1 MKVKRITALLVALV
15 CLFGCFGC
23 SGETTPAENQ
33 TTTEPVETGT
43 PATTEPVETSTPVT
57 TEPAVSEA
65 AMEKL
70 DGKKVLIVG
79 NSLCFYGHAVLR
91 DGTDV
96 LTQEQRNH
104 DKGYFY
110 QLCKSQGAEVSV
122 TDWAYGD
129 HSLFETLGNSCTRST
144 CLGVDHL
151 SYLTDRYYDYVVFTP
166 YEKDHDV
173 NMQEYLQPMMDI
185 FLAVNPNVQFIL
197 AVPHMAYT
205 HNFAWAARLPEIDCS
220 KLTVCN
226 WGKMVTDIMDGRVQ
240 VPNAKQQY
248 IKNSFVV
255 SVSEQDGFH
264 QNVLSGYITALML
277 YCAITGDSA
286 VGLPYDFC
294 SDTSIDTRFNFAVY
308 KKEKYIYDPFTNFIE
323 IFESP
328 ADMDG
333 LQQLVDR
340 YIAEPF
346 PG

>member
-104 DKGYFY
+104 DRGYFY

-205 HNFAWAARLPEIDCS
+205 HNFAWAARLPEIDS
-220 KLTVCN
+220 GKLVYS
-226 WGKMVTDIMDGRVQ
+226 GSSHGHHGRQGSGPQCQTAVYQ
-240 VPNAKQQY
+240 EQLCRERQRTGWLP
-248 IKNSFVV
+248 
-255 SVSEQDGFH
+255 SECA
-264 QNVLSGYITALML
+264 VRL
-277 YCAITGDSA
+277 YN
-286 VGLPYDFC
+286 
-294 SDTSIDTRFNFAVY
+294 RFNA
-308 KKEKYIYDPFTNFIE
+308 
-323 IFESP
+323 
-328 ADMDG
+328 
-333 LQQLVDR
+333 LLCHHR
-340 YIAEPF
+340 
-346 PG
+346 

>member
-1 MKVKRITALLVALV
+1 MKAKRIVALLIALA
-15 CLFGCFGC
+15 CLVGCFGC
-23 SGETTPAENQ
+23 GSVDAPDESGTAN
-33 TTTEPVETGT
+33 
-43 PATTEPVETSTPVT
+43 ATD
-57 TEPAVSEA
+57 ANVSKA
-65 AMEKL
+65 AKEKL

-96 LTQEQRNH
+96 LTQEQRNN
-104 DKGYFY
+104 DQGYFY
-110 QLCKSQGAEVSV
+110 QLCKSQGAEVAV
-122 TDWAYGD
+122 TDWSFGD
-129 HSLFETLGNSCTRST
+129 HSLWETLGNNCTRDT
-144 CLGVDHL
+144 CYGVDHL

-166 YEKDHDV
+166 YEKDFDG

-185 FLAVNPNVQFIL
+185 FLAVNPNVQFLL

-205 HNFAWAARLPEIDCS
+205 HNFAWAPKLPQIDRS

-226 WGKMVTDIMDGRVQ
+226 WGKMVTDIMDGKIQ
-240 VPNAKQQY
+240 VPNATQQY

-255 SVSEQDGFH
+255 SVSEKDGFH
-264 QNVLSGYITALML
+264 QNVLAGYITALMI

-286 VGLPYDFC
+286 VGLPYGFC
-294 SDTSIDTRFNFAVY
+294 SDATIDTRFNFEVY
-308 KKEKYIYDPFTNFIE
+308 RKEKYTYDTFTNFIE
-323 IFESP
+323 IFGSP

-340 YIAEPF
+340 YLAEPF

>member
-104 DKGYFY
+104 DRGYFY

-129 HSLFETLGNSCTRST
+129 HSLFETLGNSCTRNT

-248 IKNSFVV
+248 FKNSFVV
-255 SVSEQDGFH
+255 SVSEKDGFH

>member
-1 MKVKRITALLVALV
+1 MKAKRIVALWIALA
-15 CLFGCFGC
+15 CLVGCFGC
-23 SGETTPAENQ
+23 GSVDAPDESGTAN
-33 TTTEPVETGT
+33 
-43 PATTEPVETSTPVT
+43 ATD
-57 TEPAVSEA
+57 ANVSKA
-65 AMEKL
+65 AKEKL

-96 LTQEQRNH
+96 LTQEQRNN
-104 DKGYFY
+104 DQGYFY
-110 QLCKSQGAEVSV
+110 QLCKSQGAEVAV
-122 TDWAYGD
+122 TDWSFGD
-129 HSLFETLGNSCTRST
+129 HSLWETLGNSCTRDT
-144 CLGVDHL
+144 CYGVDHL

-166 YEKDHDV
+166 YEKDFDG

-185 FLAVNPNVQFIL
+185 FLAVNPNVQFLL

-205 HNFAWAARLPEIDCS
+205 HNFAWTPKLSQIDRS

-226 WGKMVTDIMDGRVQ
+226 WGKMVTDIMDGKIQ
-240 VPNAKQQY
+240 VPNATQQY

-255 SVSEQDGFH
+255 SVSEKDGFH
-264 QNVLSGYITALML
+264 QNVLAGYITSLMI

-294 SDTSIDTRFNFAVY
+294 SDATIDTRFNFEVY
-308 KKEKYIYDPFTNFIE
+308 RKEKYTYDTFTNFVE
-323 IFESP
+323 IFGSP

-340 YIAEPF
+340 YLAEPF

>member
-1 MKVKRITALLVALV
+1 MKAKRIVALWIALA
-15 CLFGCFGC
+15 CLVGCFGC
-23 SGETTPAENQ
+23 GSVDAPDESGTAN
-33 TTTEPVETGT
+33 
-43 PATTEPVETSTPVT
+43 ATD
-57 TEPAVSEA
+57 ANVSKA
-65 AMEKL
+65 AKEKL

-96 LTQEQRNH
+96 LTQEQRNN
-104 DKGYFY
+104 DQGYFY
-110 QLCKSQGAEVSV
+110 QLCKSQGAEVAV
-122 TDWAYGD
+122 TDWSFGD
-129 HSLFETLGNSCTRST
+129 HSLWETLGNSCTRDT
-144 CLGVDHL
+144 CYGVDHL

-166 YEKDHDV
+166 YEKDFDG

-185 FLAVNPNVQFIL
+185 FLAVNPNVQFLL

-205 HNFAWAARLPEIDCS
+205 HNFAWTPKLPQIDRS

-226 WGKMVTDIMDGRVQ
+226 WGKMVTDIMDGKIQ
-240 VPNAKQQY
+240 VPNATQQY

-255 SVSEQDGFH
+255 SVSEKDGFH
-264 QNVLSGYITALML
+264 QNVLAGYITSLMI

-294 SDTSIDTRFNFAVY
+294 SDATIDTRFNFEVY
-308 KKEKYIYDPFTNFIE
+308 RKEKYTYDTFTNFIE
-323 IFESP
+323 IFGSP

-340 YIAEPF
+340 YLAEPF

>member
-1 MKVKRITALLVALV
+1 MRVKRILTLLVARACLV
-15 CLFGCFGC
+15 GCFGC
-23 SGETTPAENQ
+23 TATKAPAEAGNQ
-33 TTTEPVETGT
+33 
-43 PATTEPVETSTPVT
+43 ATAESL
-57 TEPAVSEA
+57 VSKA
-65 AMEKL
+65 AKDKL

-91 DGTDV
+91 NGTTE
-96 LTQEQRNH
+96 LALEQRTN

-122 TDWAYGD
+122 TDWAFGD
-129 HSLFETLGNSCTRST
+129 HSLWEVLGNSCTRDT
-144 CLGVDHL
+144 CYGVDHL

-166 YEKDHDV
+166 YEKDYDG

-185 FLAVNPNVQFIL
+185 FLEVNPNVQFLL

-205 HNFAWAARLPEIDCS
+205 NDFAWAPRLPEIDRS

-226 WGKMVTDIMDGRVQ
+226 WGKMLTDIMDGTVQ
-240 VPNAKQQY
+240 VPNATQQY
-248 IKNSFVV
+248 VKNSFVV
-255 SVSEQDGFH
+255 SVSEKDGFH
-264 QNVLSGYITALML
+264 QNVLAGYITALMI

-294 SDTSIDTRFNFAVY
+294 SDSTIDTRFNLEAY
-308 KKEKYIYDPFTNFIE
+308 KKEKYTYETFTNFIE

-333 LQQLVDR
+333 LQQLVDI
-340 YIAEPF
+340 YIADPF
-346 PG
+346 GNGKE

>member
-1 MKVKRITALLVALV
+1 MKAKRIAALLVAIA
-15 CLFGCFGC
+15 CLLGCLGC
-23 SGETTPAENQ
+23 GRKEVPGSTEDKR
-33 TTTEPVETGT
+33 TTEPTSTTGT
-43 PATTEPVETSTPVT
+43 HEATNPT
-57 TEPAVSEA
+57 VSQA

-104 DKGYFY
+104 DRGYFY

-129 HSLFETLGNSCTRST
+129 HSLFETLGNSCTRNT

-205 HNFAWAARLPEIDCS
+205 HNFAWAPRLPEIDRS

-226 WGKMVTDIMDGRVQ
+226 WGKMVTDIMDGTVQ

-255 SVSEQDGFH
+255 SVSEKDGFH

-294 SDTSIDTRFNFAVY
+294 SDASIDTRFNFTVY
-308 KKEKYIYDPFTNFIE
+308 KKDKYIYDTFTNFIE